1 MRAKDDIMCDKELL
15 IDYLYGELA
24 AAQRAAFDRHL
35 VECHDCRAEVDTLR
49 GVRTHLTSWAPPEP
63 DLDFQIVRSPKVP
76 PRWRVAPAW
85 ALAAAAMLTLAV
97 SAAIAHVQIE
107 TTANGVIVRTGWD
120 RAQPPAAA
128 NLAASAQNF
137 ERMEARIKVLEGQ
150 VTSTQQAMPV
160 ALTSSDAS
168 RMSDAELLRVVRR
181 LISESED
188 RQQSVLARQ
197 ILQVNRDVQT
207 ARQVDYDRLV
217 YGMQRLQGT
226 AVETSQRQKLI
237 EDHLVR
243 VGMQQR

>member
-1 MRAKDDIMCDKELL
+1 MCDKELL

-24 AAQRAAFDRHL
+24 TAERAAFDRHL
-35 VECHDCRAEVDTLR
+35 VECHDCRAEVDALR

-63 DLDFQIVRSPKVP
+63 ELDFQIVRSPKVAA
-76 PRWRVAPAW
+76 PRWRFAPAW
-85 ALAAAAMLTLAV
+85 GLAAAAMFTLAV

-107 TTANGVIVRTGWD
+107 TTATGFVVRTGWN
-120 RAQPPAAA
+120 RAPAPVAA
-128 NLAASAQNF
+128 NMAASAPNIEQ
-137 ERMEARIKVLEGQ
+137 MEARIKALEGQ
-150 VTSTQQAMPV
+150 LASAQQTTPV

-181 LISESED
+181 MIGESED
-188 RQQSVLARQ
+188 RQQGVLARQ

-207 ARQVDYDRLV
+207 ARQADYDRLL
-217 YGMQRLQGT
+217 YGMQRIQGT

-243 VGMQQR
+243 VGMQR